1 MTAYPQPLR
10 LTVDEYLALEEASPD
25 KHEFYRGEVYSME
38 PSSLLHGAICSC
50 AIMALFER
58 LRPKGCLVCSGS
70 LRVRNTTDT
79 LYTYPDLSVVCG
91 RPEVLKQRGETL
103 SNPTLIVEV
112 LSPSTRSHDLN
123 RKALEYKRSPS
134 LQYLLFVDTE
144 QVAVYLHSRQ
154 SPNSWLHQDFLG
166 LESEIHLP
174 FWDLVIPVR
183 DFYLDVDLETL

>member
-25 KHEFYRGEVYSME
+25 KHEFYHGEVYAMAGG
-38 PSSLLHGAICSC
+38 SLLHSSIC
-50 AIMALFER
+50 AAVTITLGNRM
-58 LRPKGCLVCSGS
+58 RPKGCRVYSS
-70 LRVRNTTDT
+70 DARVRNTSDT
-79 LYTYPDLSVVCG
+79 LYTYPDVSVVCG
-91 RPEVLKQRGETL
+91 RPDVLKQRGETL

-154 SPNSWLHQDFLG
+154 SPNSCLHQDFLG

-183 DFYLDVDLETL
+183 DFYLDVDLDAL